1 MARDEELIALL
12 VLKMLG
18 STIGRVL
25 TYYDDQFGDLW
36 VGPPCFTQELG
47 RAARRLG
54 GTRPSGLVTFRATT
68 AATKCHVASI
78 DS

>member
-12 VLKMLG
+12 VLKMLA

-25 TYYDDQFGDLW
+25 TYYDQF
-36 VGPPCFTQELG
+36 GPPCFTQELG